1 MKVLKVELLSK
12 AFAGI
17 HALTNVSISLD
28 VGEKRAIIGPNGA
41 GKTTLINVI
50 SGLFPPSKGNIY
62 LSGDDITKA
71 PIYKRAHFGLA
82 RSFQVSSLFFEMTI
96 LDNVMLALQGKQFS
110 WHRTLR
116 SIAYPDDFVAEAR
129 KLLESSNFWERRNAL
144 AMALSHGEQ
153 RQLEIILSMVPGAKV
168 LLLDEPSAGLSVAE
182 SAKLAEMIRNVPKDV
197 AVLFSA
203 HDLELVFGLADQITI
218 LHHGMV
224 FTEGTPDQI
233 HADEKVREIYLG
245 ENITEDVGA
254 S

>member
-82 RSFQVSSLFFEMTI
+82 RSFQVSSLFFEISQIM
-96 LDNVMLALQGKQFS
+96 
-110 WHRTLR
+110 
-116 SIAYPDDFVAEAR
+116 Y
-129 KLLESSNFWERRNAL
+129 
-144 AMALSHGEQ
+144 
-153 RQLEIILSMVPGAKV
+153 
-168 LLLDEPSAGLSVAE
+168 
-182 SAKLAEMIRNVPKDV
+182 
-197 AVLFSA
+197 
-203 HDLELVFGLADQITI
+203 LVFG
-218 LHHGMV
+218 
-224 FTEGTPDQI
+224 
-233 HADEKVREIYLG
+233 KYLIFLG
-245 ENITEDVGA
+245 FL
-254 S
+254 